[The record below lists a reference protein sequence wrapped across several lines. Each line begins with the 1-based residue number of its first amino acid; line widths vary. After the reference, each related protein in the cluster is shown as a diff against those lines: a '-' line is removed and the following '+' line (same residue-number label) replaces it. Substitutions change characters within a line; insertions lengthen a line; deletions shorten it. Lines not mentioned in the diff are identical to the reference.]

1 MKRREDGNILPL
13 CKEEETM
20 GNWKTYLLIL
30 VALLLVVVIVLTW
43 GSLGSAVCMYGL
55 ITMGAA
61 LLYKRFLINRDAED
75 YQMED

>member
-1 MKRREDGNILPL
+1 
-13 CKEEETM
+13 M
-20 GNWKTYLLIL
+20 GNWRSCLLIL
-30 VALLLVVVIVLTW
+30 VAVLLVVLIICTW

-61 LLYKRFLINRDAED
+61 LLIKRFLINRNGED